1 MGGVIMAYFFTGVLV
16 FTIGFAVFKAIRKR
30 KLPSNEYTPFDD
42 ITSGK
47 SEKD

>member
-1 MGGVIMAYFFTGVLV
+1 MAYLFIAIVVL
-16 FTIGFAVFKAIRKR
+16 TIAYIVFKAIKKR

-47 SEKD
+47 SKKDL